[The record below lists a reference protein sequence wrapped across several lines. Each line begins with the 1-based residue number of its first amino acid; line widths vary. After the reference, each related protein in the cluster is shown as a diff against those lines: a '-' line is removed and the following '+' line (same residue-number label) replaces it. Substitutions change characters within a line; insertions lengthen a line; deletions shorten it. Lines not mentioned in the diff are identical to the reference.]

1 MTLAVLCP
9 GQGAQHPAMLDFAL
23 THAEGRRTLDDAH
36 AALGADLR
44 AALRSDRMF
53 DNAVAQPLVCVAQLA
68 QWRALRDA
76 LPVPRAFAGYSVGEL
91 ACYGAADAVDAAT
104 LATLARDRALA
115 MDTAAAARPGGL
127 IALRGLPRRDVA
139 ALCEGLDAYVAI
151 AVADDA
157 YVVGGT
163 TEAVAAVES
172 RAAARSAR
180 ITCLRVG
187 VASHTPLLAA
197 AVAPFRA
204 ALEASALAAPRI
216 PVIAGVDADT
226 VTTRA
231 RALDTLPQ
239 QIAQTVEW
247 GKCLDTLHEL
257 GCRVMLELGPGRAL
271 ARMARERFDDIEA
284 RAVEEFSSPEAAA
297 QWVGRRTER

>member
-1 MTLAVLCP
+1 
-9 GQGAQHPAMLDFAL
+9 
-23 THAEGRRTLDDAH
+23 
-36 AALGADLR
+36 
-44 AALRSDRMF
+44 MF

-76 LPVPRAFAGYSVGEL
+76 VPVPRAFAGYSVGEL
-91 ACYGAADAVDAAT
+91 ACYGTAGAVDAAT

-115 MDTAAAARPGGL
+115 MDAAAAARPGGL
-127 IALRGLPRRDVA
+127 IALRGLARRDVA

-151 AVADDA
+151 AIADDA

-163 TEAVAAVES
+163 TQALAAIEP
-172 RAAARSAR
+172 RAAARNAR
-180 ITCLRVG
+180 VTCLRVG

-204 ALEASALAAPRI
+204 ALDASGLASPRI
-216 PVIAGVDADT
+216 PVIAGIDADA

-231 RALDTLPQ
+231 RALDTLPPQ
-239 QIAQTVEW
+239 VAQTVEW
-247 GKCLDTLHEL
+247 GRCLDTLHEL
-257 GCRVMLELGPGRAL
+257 GCRVMLELGPGSAL
-271 ARMARERFDDIEA
+271 ARMARERFDDVEA

-297 QWVGRRTER
+297 QWVARRAC